1 MQIEDIMKKVLE
13 EIRKMESA
21 KEDREKMLVI
31 GEAQRFEKELRDRY
45 GAHYELEFDTC
56 FDEDVQFDVLL
67 LAQISPNTLQK
78 LAMGMNPRVGPVM
91 EALMSGKEVLY
102 LSEGLLHREMAKTCP
117 KMLYRLYEDSVK
129 KITSFGIRPS
139 ETRNPRRGETAAAGA
154 ARKRGLIGEKEILKM
169 VESGERIL
177 FTEGTPI
184 ITPLAKDLMRNH
196 GITLEKRER
205 RE

>member
-21 KEDREKMLVI
+21 KDDRQKMLVI
-31 GEAQRFEKELRDRY
+31 GDAQRFEKELRERY
-45 GAHYELEFDTC
+45 GAHYELEFNTC
-56 FDEDVQFDVLL
+56 FDEHVQFDVLI
-67 LAQISPNTLQK
+67 LAEISPNTLQK

-102 LSEGLLHREMAKTCP
+102 LSEGLLHREMEKTCP

-129 KITSFGIRPS
+129 KIASFGIRPT

-154 ARKRGLIGEKEILKM
+154 AKKRGLIGEKEILKM